1 MKIKVETNHKVSFSP
16 AEPFDENLERKVTFV
31 HGNKIDGTWKDGNLH
46 GHVIISYETGEY
58 F

>member
-16 AEPFDENLERKVTFV
+16 AEPIDENLERKVTFV

-46 GHVIISYETGEY
+46 GNVIISYETG
-58 F
+58 